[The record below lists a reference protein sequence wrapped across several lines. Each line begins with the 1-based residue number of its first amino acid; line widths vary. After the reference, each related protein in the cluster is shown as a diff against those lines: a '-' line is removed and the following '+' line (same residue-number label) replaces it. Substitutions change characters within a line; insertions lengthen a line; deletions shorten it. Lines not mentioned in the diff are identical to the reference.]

1 MGILNPEEFP
11 YGCPEQRQMT
21 NREPNTLFFLFPIL
35 CAAFFSDFTI
45 FRTIS
50 PDICIF
56 SASFR
61 FIQKFILAGFM
72 QTFIYDSTM
81 RMKTT
86 TFWDKQ
92 NPRISD
98 NFTDSHKFYI
108 LRKAILKLVL

>member
-1 MGILNPEEFP
+1 
-11 YGCPEQRQMT
+11 
-21 NREPNTLFFLFPIL
+21 
-35 CAAFFSDFTI
+35 
-45 FRTIS
+45 
-50 PDICIF
+50 
-56 SASFR
+56 
-61 FIQKFILAGFM
+61 M